1 MADNT
6 LAFSIKIDGVDREI
20 KSLKDLKQAKKDATD
35 AFLKG
40 DKDAAKAI
48 ADLKDKTEDLTD
60 ATQTLKGSGVEK
72 LNGSFSQL
80 TDGFRNADLDKIKT
94 GFKGIGAAMSAI
106 PIFLLIEGLK
116 YLVENWEEVTK
127 AVKNFFNIATDAE
140 RRVKSLEKS
149 METLRKTNEGLVS
162 SLENEL
168 KILEAQGGNQEKILA
183 LRKQIIAEKIKEAE
197 ADIILQKAK
206 IAEILANNS
215 LIESYYKVG
224 AANARRFGQEK
235 EAAAFDALFAKEKNE
250 RLKESTEL
258 LRADL
263 ITINNLKTDAKVID
277 IKNENEKT
285 ANYKKN
291 AEEKNQIDRDRANQS
306 QMWFDELNKRE
317 KAALDK
323 SLEDEKLA
331 YENKKLLDIQIQ
343 EEKDKRDADA
353 RAKKRK
359 QDEEDLAASK
369 KLKQDEQNFAFD
381 VANKSIQATQ
391 SITDAYFAYKLN
403 GVKKGSAEELKIAK
417 QQFETN
423 KKIQLAQATIQ
434 GVQSVLAAFSSGSA
448 IPIIGAVAG
457 PAYAV
462 LAGIVAAANIAKIAS
477 AKFDGGGTGVTST
490 TSTSTSLPN
499 IPAPPTINTP
509 NANTNSSTT
518 FDASGQRTG
527 GSENERTMNPTITV
541 KATVV
546 ETEMTETQKRVSALE
561 TQSKF

>member
-149 METLRKTNEGLVS
+149 METLRKTNEGLIS

-168 KILEAQGGNQEKILA
+168 KILEAQGGNQEKILE
-183 LRKQIIAEKIKEAE
+183 LRKQIIAQKIKEAE

-359 QDEEDLAASK
+359 QDEEDLAR
-369 KLKQDEQNFAFD
+369 
-381 VANKSIQATQ
+381 
-391 SITDAYFAYKLN
+391 LN
-403 GVKKGSAEELKIAK
+403 V
-417 QQFETN
+417 
-423 KKIQLAQATIQ
+423 
-434 GVQSVLAAFSSGSA
+434 
-448 IPIIGAVAG
+448 
-457 PAYAV
+457 
-462 LAGIVAAANIAKIAS
+462 
-477 AKFDGGGTGVTST
+477 
-490 TSTSTSLPN
+490 
-499 IPAPPTINTP
+499 
-509 NANTNSSTT
+509 
-518 FDASGQRTG
+518 
-527 GSENERTMNPTITV
+527 
-541 KATVV
+541 
-546 ETEMTETQKRVSALE
+546 
-561 TQSKF
+561 

>member
-20 KSLKDLKQAKKDATD
+20 KSLSDLKKAKQDATA

-40 DKDAAKAI
+40 DKDAAKAL
-48 ADLKDKTEDLTD
+48 ADLKDKTEDLSD

-72 LNGSFSQL
+72 INASFNQL
-80 TDGFRNADLDKIKT
+80 GEGFRNFDTDKIKL

-116 YLVENWEEVTK
+116 YLVDNFDAVSA
-127 AVKNFFNIATDAE
+127 AVKNFFNIASDAE
-140 RRVKSLEKS
+140 KRVKSLEKA
-149 METLRKTNEGLVS
+149 METLRKTNEGLIS

-168 KILEAQGGNQEKILA
+168 KILEAQGGSQEKILE
-183 LRKQIIAEKIKEAE
+183 LRKQIIAQKIKEAE
-197 ADIILQKAK
+197 ADIILQKAR
-206 IAEILANNS
+206 IAEILSNNS

-343 EEKDKRDADA
+343 DEKDKRDADA
-353 RAKKRK
+353 RSKKRK

>member
-20 KSLKDLKQAKKDATD
+20 KSLSDLKKAKQDATA

-40 DKDAAKAI
+40 DKDAAKAL
-48 ADLKDKTEDLTD
+48 ADLKDKTEDLSD

-72 LNGSFSQL
+72 INASFNQL
-80 TDGFRNADLDKIKT
+80 GEGFRNFDTDKIKL

-116 YLVENWEEVTK
+116 YLVDNFDAVSA
-127 AVKNFFNIATDAE
+127 AVKNFFNIASDAE
-140 RRVKSLEKS
+140 KRVKSLEKA
-149 METLRKTNEGLVS
+149 METLRKTNEGLIS

-168 KILEAQGGNQEKILA
+168 KILEAQGGSQEKILE
-183 LRKQIIAEKIKEAE
+183 LRKQIIAQKIKEAE
-197 ADIILQKAK
+197 ADIILQKAR
-206 IAEILANNS
+206 IAEILSNNS

-343 EEKDKRDADA
+343 DEKDKRDADA
-353 RAKKRK
+353 RSKKRK

-509 NANTNSSTT
+509 NANTSSTTT
-518 FDASGQRTG
+518 FDASGQRVG
-527 GSENERTMNPTITV
+527 GNETERVMNPTINV

>member
-1 MADNT
+1 MANESI
-6 LAFSIKIDGVDREI
+6 AFSIKIDGVDREI

-35 AFLKG
+35 AFLRG

-80 TDGFRNADLDKIKT
+80 RDGFANFDTDKIKT
-94 GFKGIGAAMSAI
+94 GFKGIGSAMSAI

-116 YLVENWEEVTK
+116 YLWENFDKVSA
-127 AVKNFFNIATDAE
+127 AVKNFFNITSDAE
-140 RRVKSLEKS
+140 KNIKQLEASVNSLREANS
-149 METLRKTNEGLVS
+149 LLIT
-162 SLENEL
+162 SLENEV
-168 KILEAQGGNQEKILA
+168 KILEAQGGSQAKLLE
-183 LRKQIIAEKIKEAE
+183 LRKRIIAEKIKEAE
-197 ADIILQKAK
+197 ADVLLQKAK
-206 IAEILANNS
+206 IAEILANDS
-215 LIESYYKVG
+215 LIESYYRVG
-224 AANARRFGQEK
+224 AANARRFGQDK
-235 EAAAFDALFAKEKNE
+235 EAAAFDALLAKEKGD
-250 RLKESTEL
+250 RIKESTDL
-258 LRADL
+258 LKADL
-263 ITINNLKTDAKVID
+263 ITINNLKTDAQVAD
-277 IKNENEKT
+277 IKRENEIT

-291 AEEKNQIDRDRANQS
+291 ADERKNIERERLNQS
-306 QMWFDELNKRE
+306 QQWFDELNNRE
-317 KAALDK
+317 KAALNQRQ
-323 SLEDEKLA
+323 LDEVAA

-359 QDEEDLAASK
+359 QDEEDLAAAK
-369 KLKQDEQNFAFD
+369 KLKQDEQDFAFN
-381 VANKSIQATQ
+381 VTNKSIQAAQ

-423 KKIQLAQATIQ
+423 KKLQLAQATIQ
-434 GVQSVLAAFSSGSA
+434 GIQSVLAAFSSGSA
-448 IPIIGAVAG
+448 IPVIGAVAG

-462 LAGIVAAANIAKIAS
+462 LAGITAAANIAKIAS
-477 AKFDGGGTGVTST
+477 TKFDGGGLGATT
-490 TSTSTSLPN
+490 TSGSTSLPN
-499 IPAPPTINTP
+499 VPAPPTINTP
-509 NANTNSSTT
+509 GANTSSATT
-518 FDASGQRTG
+518 FDENGQRIG
-527 GSENERTMNPTITV
+527 GNETERVMNPTINV

>member
-20 KSLKDLKQAKKDATD
+20 KSLSDLKKAKQDATA

-40 DKDAAKAI
+40 DKDAAKAL
-48 ADLKDKTEDLTD
+48 ADLKDKTEDLSD

-72 LNGSFSQL
+72 INASFNQL
-80 TDGFRNADLDKIKT
+80 GEGFRNFDTDKIKL

-116 YLVENWEEVTK
+116 YLVDNFDAVSA
-127 AVKNFFNIATDAE
+127 AVKNFFNIASDAE
-140 RRVKSLEKS
+140 KRVKSLEKA
-149 METLRKTNEGLVS
+149 METLRKTNEGLIS

-168 KILEAQGGNQEKILA
+168 KILEAQGGSQEKILE
-183 LRKQIIAEKIKEAE
+183 LRKQIIAQKIKEAE
-197 ADIILQKAK
+197 ADIILQKAR
-206 IAEILANNS
+206 IAEILSNNS

-343 EEKDKRDADA
+343 DEKDKRDADA
-353 RAKKRK
+353 RSKKRK

-518 FDASGQRTG
+518 FDASGQRVG
-527 GSENERTMNPTITV
+527 GNETERVMNPTINV

>member
-20 KSLKDLKQAKKDATD
+20 KSLSDLKKAKQDATA

-40 DKDAAKAI
+40 DKDAAKAL
-48 ADLKDKTEDLTD
+48 ADLKDKTEDLSD

-72 LNGSFSQL
+72 INASFNQL
-80 TDGFRNADLDKIKT
+80 GEGFRNFDTDKIKL

-116 YLVENWEEVTK
+116 YLVDNFDAVSA
-127 AVKNFFNIATDAE
+127 AVKNFFNIASDAE
-140 RRVKSLEKS
+140 KRVKSLEKA
-149 METLRKTNEGLVS
+149 METLRKTNEGLIS

-168 KILEAQGGNQEKILA
+168 KILEAQGGSQEKILE
-183 LRKQIIAEKIKEAE
+183 LRKQIIAQKIKEAE
-197 ADIILQKAK
+197 ADIILQKAR
-206 IAEILANNS
+206 IAEILSNNS

-224 AANARRFGQEK
+224 AAIARRFGQEK

-343 EEKDKRDADA
+343 DEKDKRDADA
-353 RAKKRK
+353 RSKKRK

-518 FDASGQRTG
+518 FDASGQRVG
-527 GSENERTMNPTITV
+527 GNETERVMNPTINV